1 MDRITWLSISGL
13 PPNVWT
19 PEAFHTI
26 ASIWGNVIIPEEC
39 NSRQFN
45 RTTGRGVCIPTTHL
59 ELIHTTSYVPT
70 RKNLIPIRNESND
83 EDDDDNESEDGDDK
97 KDSCMAGDNVKE
109 KSTSLLVDGVKDNTK
124 NIPSDKLGCRCG
136 AQCVSDNDDS
146 VDTSSQSNEVD
157 NTLDVGNKIGFNMV
171 GKEQNVASIL
181 ENGDHMVDQ

>member
-1 MDRITWLSISGL
+1 MDRITWLSTTGL

-97 KDSCMAGDNVKE
+97 KDSVITLT
-109 KSTSLLVDGVKDNTK
+109 KS
-124 NIPSDKLGCRCG
+124 
-136 AQCVSDNDDS
+136 
-146 VDTSSQSNEVD
+146 EVD
-157 NTLDVGNKIGFNMV
+157 FSLTLSYNTLDVGNKIGFNMV

-181 ENGDHMVDQ
+181 ENGDHM